1 MRKLSYQTSKLV
13 LNEIMFE
20 YFTFFNLKYL
30 LFWILWIYDLSCSIL
45 YQPIYGLNPTTQ
57 LIFMNRFVGNALFF
71 INCNQSGF
79 YHSSWIYSNLAF
91 YWLVQIEIF
100 IASETL
106 WSNSQICKGRKKYM
120 NFNLN
125 KWLLF
130 FIFSTCCLSTFWLGH
145 FLALILWLLS
155 EMITSCFYEKWIPN
169 FHEIFNQ
176 SVW

>member
-1 MRKLSYQTSKLV
+1 MQ
-13 LNEIMFE
+13 
-20 YFTFFNLKYL
+20 
-30 LFWILWIYDLSCSIL
+30 
-45 YQPIYGLNPTTQ
+45 YGLNPTTQ

-100 IASETL
+100 IANETL

-145 FLALILWLLS
+145 FWLWFYGCYLRWSPHVFTKNEFLIFTKFL
-155 EMITSCFYEKWIPN
+155 T
-169 FHEIFNQ
+169 NQ
-176 SVW
+176 FDKKNSKK

>member
-1 MRKLSYQTSKLV
+1 
-13 LNEIMFE
+13 MFE

-125 KWLLF
+125 KWLVFHIFYLLLIHILTRPF
-130 FIFSTCCLSTFWLGH
+130 FGFDSMVVIWDDHLM
-145 FLALILWLLS
+145 FLRKMNS
-155 EMITSCFYEKWIPN
+155 
-169 FHEIFNQ
+169 
-176 SVW
+176 

>member
-1 MRKLSYQTSKLV
+1 M
-13 LNEIMFE
+13 
-20 YFTFFNLKYL
+20 LKVKAMGSNPAYL
-30 LFWILWIYDLSCSIL
+30 LKSFLLYDL
-45 YQPIYGLNPTTQ
+45 NPPTQ
-57 LIFMNRFVGNALFF
+57 LIFTNRFVGNALFF
-71 INCNQSGF
+71 INCNQAGF

-145 FLALILWLLS
+145 FWLWFYGFMFLRKMNSLFSPISLIKKNS
-155 EMITSCFYEKWIPN
+155 KE
-169 FHEIFNQ
+169 
-176 SVW
+176 